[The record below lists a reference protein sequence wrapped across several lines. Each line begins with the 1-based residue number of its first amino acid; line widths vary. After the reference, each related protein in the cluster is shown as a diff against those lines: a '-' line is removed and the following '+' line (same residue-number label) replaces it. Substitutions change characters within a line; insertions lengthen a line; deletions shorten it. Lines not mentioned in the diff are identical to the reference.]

1 VCESFYFS
9 ELVSIT
15 DKYFQSWEID
25 WTPLVHDD
33 QRSVNS
39 VDADYLYDRI
49 SVWSELRASKIVG
62 SLSSDVNL

>member
-1 VCESFYFS
+1 
-9 ELVSIT
+9 
-15 DKYFQSWEID
+15 
-25 WTPLVHDD
+25 
-33 QRSVNS
+33 VNS